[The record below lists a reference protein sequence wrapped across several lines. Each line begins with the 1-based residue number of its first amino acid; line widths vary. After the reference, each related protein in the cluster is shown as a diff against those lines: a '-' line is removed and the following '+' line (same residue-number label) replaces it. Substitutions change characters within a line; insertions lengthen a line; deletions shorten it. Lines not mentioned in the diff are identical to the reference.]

1 MALEQHHC
9 PQAIAVERLTFG
21 YDSCQPVLEDVSF
34 CIPSGQM
41 VACIGPNGG
50 GKTTLLRLLLG
61 FLRPDAGSISLFEQ
75 RPQAVLQRIAYVPQA
90 QRYDRL
96 FPISAHDVVL
106 MGLLRE
112 LGWTGRFSR
121 SQREQ
126 AHAALESVG
135 LANQAKVCFG
145 CLSGGQAQRVLIAR
159 ALVSDPALLF
169 LDEPT
174 ASVDPAAEEQIYELL
189 QSLRGTRTI
198 FQVTH
203 DLRTAHHLVD
213 TVLCVQRKVT
223 TIAPEQLCQHF
234 SMGLFHRVS
243 GPERVGARTC

>member
-1 MALEQHHC
+1 MALEQHVC
-9 PQAIAVERLTFG
+9 PEAIAVEGLSFG
-21 YDSCQPVLEDVSF
+21 YDPRQPVLENVSF
-34 CIPSGQM
+34 RIPHGQM

-61 FLRPDAGSISLFEQ
+61 FLKPDAGKISLLEQ
-75 RPQAVLQRIAYVPQA
+75 RPQAVLQQIAYVPQA

-121 SQREQ
+121 SQRDR

-135 LANQAKVCFG
+135 LAELGQACFG
-145 CLSGGQAQRVLIAR
+145 SLSGGQAQRVLIAR
-159 ALVSDPALLF
+159 ALVSNPQLLF

-174 ASVDPAAEEQIYELL
+174 ASVDPAAEEQIYQLL

-203 DLRTAHHLVD
+203 DLRTAHYEVD
-213 TVLCVQRKVT
+213 TVLCVQRELVM
-223 TIAPEQLCQHF
+223 IAPEQLCQHF
-234 SMGLFHRVS
+234 SLGLFHRAPLR
-243 GPERVGARTC
+243 GLAGAGAR